1 MQTKEG
7 SATNPVLQFF
17 ELHCSLPGPKKK
29 KSGPAGS
36 YHFIIQRLRENTYK
50 LLRFYKKVLLFK
62 VVPIVPFSPNLDYF
76 CALISW
82 DRSSIQIGALLGSN

>member
-17 ELHCSLPGPKKK
+17 ELHCSLPGPMKK

-50 LLRFYKKVLLFK
+50 LLRFYKKGTFLRSFQLSRFLPIWIFS
-62 VVPIVPFSPNLDYF
+62 VP
-76 CALISW
+76 
-82 DRSSIQIGALLGSN
+82 